1 MKLTKNILRSLIT
14 EVLDE
19 AIRGGGGSLENAFQ
33 SLKGVSLV
41 DLVTAPNPRYH
52 TSQDPRR
59 FLGTKRLLDAAFI
72 SGTLQRSTEPSKIK
86 WDKIAQ
92 EEQNYADP
100 WWNEPIPKKYITH
113 DAKLWTHDL
122 TYSEFPIALKAE
134 WDRGFAADKEKYG

>member
-19 AIRGGGGSLENAFQ
+19 AIRGGGGSLENTFQ
-33 SLKGVSLV
+33 SLEGVSLV
-41 DLVTAPNPRYH
+41 DLVNVHKTE
-52 TSQDPRR
+52 
-59 FLGTKRLLDAAFI
+59 KLLDAAFI

-100 WWNEPIPKKYITH
+100 WWNKPIPKKYITH

-134 WDRGFAADKEKYG
+134 WDRGFVETGKKYG

>member
-19 AIRGGGGSLENAFQ
+19 AIRGGGGSLENTFQ
-33 SLKGVSLV
+33 SLEGVSLV
-41 DLVTAPNPRYH
+41 DLVNVHKTE
-52 TSQDPRR
+52 
-59 FLGTKRLLDAAFI
+59 KLLDAAFI
-72 SGTLQRSTEPSKIK
+72 SGTLQRSTEPSKINWEGIEK
-86 WDKIAQ
+86 
-92 EEQNYADP
+92 QNEGEP
-100 WWNEPIPKKYITH
+100 WWYDPIPEEYITH

>member
-19 AIRGGGGSLENAFQ
+19 AIRGGGGSLENTFQ
-33 SLKGVSLV
+33 SLEGVSLV
-41 DLVTAPNPRYH
+41 DLVNVHKTE
-52 TSQDPRR
+52 
-59 FLGTKRLLDAAFI
+59 KLLDAAFI

-100 WWNEPIPKKYITH
+100 WWNKPIPKKYITH